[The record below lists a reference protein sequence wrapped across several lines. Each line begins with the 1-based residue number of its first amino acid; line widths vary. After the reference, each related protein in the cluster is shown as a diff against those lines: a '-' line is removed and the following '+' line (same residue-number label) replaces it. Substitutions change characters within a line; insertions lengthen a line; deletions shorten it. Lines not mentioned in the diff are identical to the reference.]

1 MSELKEHNIGG
12 GVAILNHP
20 RMEVPS
26 DFFSNNIRG
35 EVEYRQVEPGGGW
48 RGRGGEAFLFE
59 QEVYFE
65 LQESVFG
72 GVLFPS
78 VGTSPY
84 L

>member
-1 MSELKEHNIGG
+1 MEILK
-12 GVAILNHP
+12 HP

-26 DFFSNNIRG
+26 DFFYNIRG
-35 EVEYRQVEPGGGW
+35 EVEYRQVEPGGIW
-48 RGRGGEAFLFE
+48 RCRGGEAFIFE

-65 LQESVFG
+65 LLESVFG

>member
-1 MSELKEHNIGG
+1 MKEHNIGG

-48 RGRGGEAFLFE
+48 RCRGGEAFLFE

-65 LQESVFG
+65 LLESVFG

>member
-1 MSELKEHNIGG
+1 MG
-12 GVAILNHP
+12 ILNHP

-48 RGRGGEAFLFE
+48 RCRGGEAFLFE

>member
-1 MSELKEHNIGG
+1 MSECNIGG
-12 GVAILNHP
+12 GVGILNHP

-48 RGRGGEAFLFE
+48 RCRGGEAFLFE